1 MWNCTKPNRAG
12 EKYTPGVRER
22 SGTFNTTLSGT
33 SLLYIYSVPTLNA
46 DCYGEVIAIEYCYE
60 YSTAGQGASVFNW
73 TVLVLSQQGE
83 SVFIIINRYEI
94 ESRSDPGAS
103 GENCVSIGG
112 GKIACCDRADIINF
126 DLPIEKFAFGV
137 TESAQ
142 GNTHG
147 AALLGSHDTVS
158 QFRVDT
164 IQQNKAGLNLSVD
177 STIMSTVPVNPLLGL
192 PYLWFVVGNYSSYAQ
207 L

>member
-1 MWNCTKPNRAG
+1 M
-12 EKYTPGVRER
+12 
-22 SGTFNTTLSGT
+22 
-33 SLLYIYSVPTLNA
+33 
-46 DCYGEVIAIEYCYE
+46 
-60 YSTAGQGASVFNW
+60 
-73 TVLVLSQQGE
+73 
-83 SVFIIINRYEI
+83 
-94 ESRSDPGAS
+94 
-103 GENCVSIGG
+103 
-112 GKIACCDRADIINF
+112 
-126 DLPIEKFAFGV
+126 